1 MKSDARSSSLR
12 NGTMASVALLVAFLA
27 AWQWVPGLLGIP
39 SFIVPPLSM
48 VATEF
53 VHAWR
58 VDHLLLHTG
67 VTFAEVLAGFV
78 LGSLLGA
85 LFGYLLGM
93 SPTAEFALSPYIL
106 ALQIAPKVAFAP
118 LFILWMGF
126 TVYPKILVAILIV
139 FFPVMVN
146 VLTAVRA
153 VDPDLIN
160 LARAF
165 KATRAQIF
173 WKIEFPT
180 SLPPMFAGLR
190 IGSTLAVVGVVVGE
204 LVGGNVGLGY
214 LLSFGEGQANTPM
227 VFVSIVMLT
236 VVGGIAYV
244 GVILVERRVL
254 HYLPARSVGGNL

>member
-1 MKSDARSSSLR
+1 MSNRHSGSLIR
-12 NGTMASVALLVAFLA
+12 NGTLASVLLLAVFLT
-27 AWQWVPGLLGIP
+27 AWQWGPGLFGIP

-48 VATEF
+48 VAREF
-53 VHAWR
+53 VHAWLF
-58 VDHLLLHTG
+58 DHLLLHTA
-67 VTFAEVLAGFV
+67 VTVGEVLAGFV
-78 LGSLLGA
+78 LGSLVGP

-93 SPTAEFALSPYIL
+93 SPTADFALSPYIL

-146 VLTAVRA
+146 VLTAVRT

-165 KATRAQIF
+165 QATRAQIF
-173 WKIEFPT
+173 WKIEFPA

-190 IGSTLAVVGVVVGE
+190 IASTLAVVGVV
-204 LVGGNVGLGY
+204 
-214 LLSFGEGQANTPM
+214 
-227 VFVSIVMLT
+227 
-236 VVGGIAYV
+236 
-244 GVILVERRVL
+244 
-254 HYLPARSVGGNL
+254 

>member
-1 MKSDARSSSLR
+1 M
-12 NGTMASVALLVAFLA
+12 NGNAQSATGASIMLLAVFLA
-27 AWQWVPGLLGIP
+27 AWQWGPGLFHIP
-39 SFIVPPLSM
+39 PFIVPPLSD
-48 VATEF
+48 VAHEF

-58 VDHLLLHTG
+58 FDHLLLHTG
-67 VTFAEVLAGFV
+67 VTVAEVLAGFI

-85 LFGYLLGM
+85 VVGYLLGM
-93 SPTAEFALSPYIL
+93 SPAAELALSPYIL

-146 VLTAVRA
+146 VLTAVRT

-165 KATRAQIF
+165 KATRPQIF

-180 SLPPMFAGLR
+180 SMPPMFAGLR
-190 IGSTLAVVGVVVGE
+190 IGATLAVVGVVVGE
-204 LVGGNVGLGY
+204 LVGGNMGLGY
-214 LLSFGEGQANTPM
+214 LLTFGEGQANTPL
-227 VFVSIVMLT
+227 VFVAIVMLT
-236 VVGGIAYV
+236 LVGGIAYL
-244 GVILVERRVL
+244 GVILIEQRVL
-254 HYLPARSVGGNL
+254 HYLPARAVGGNL